1 MPETISVEEAERD
14 LRHVLESLSE
24 GGASPLW
31 TRPVRRWGTL
41 QEYPAKGAT
50 VINTQT
56 PEQWIEANSP
66 FE

>member
-1 MPETISVEEAERD
+1 
-14 LRHVLESLSE
+14 
-24 GGASPLW
+24 
-31 TRPVRRWGTL
+31 VRRWGTL